1 MEHLGMTKLMAGIPD
16 LHVDL
21 QLSQRR
27 CLRFRAAH
35 RLGAGRSTG
44 QRRQAV
50 EAGAEFQDLHGG
62 RESHGK
68 TGEKPWKN
76 VDLWGKS
83 GKSRVCRMIE
93 KVFDDSVIRFV
104 FNKNQSSLQDLAM
117 FFYDFLSIFALN
129 QSGLSGDVVGFP
141 GGSIF
146 HQHFLCCGF
155 QGSLVIH

>member
-1 MEHLGMTKLMAGIPD
+1 MTKLMAGLPD

-27 CLRFRAAH
+27 CLRLRAAH
-35 RLGAGRSTG
+35 RLGAGRSAG

-50 EAGAEFQDLHGG
+50 EAGAEFHDLRG

-68 TGEKPWKN
+68 TAEKPWKN

-104 FNKNQSSLQDLAM
+104 FNKNRSSLQDIEDIAM
-117 FFYDFLSIFALN
+117 F
-129 QSGLSGDVVGFP
+129 G
-141 GGSIF
+141 
-146 HQHFLCCGF
+146 
-155 QGSLVIH
+155 

>member
-1 MEHLGMTKLMAGIPD
+1 MAGLPD

-27 CLRFRAAH
+27 CLRLRAAH
-35 RLGAGRSTG
+35 RLGAGRSAG

-50 EAGAEFQDLHGG
+50 EAGAEFQDLRWAG
-62 RESHGK
+62 
-68 TGEKPWKN
+68 KPWENWGETMEKLRN
-76 VDLWGKS
+76 LWGKS

-93 KVFDDSVIRFV
+93 KVFDDSVIRFL
-104 FNKNQSSLQDLAM
+104 FNKNRSSLQDIAM
-117 FFYDFLSIFALN
+117 FFYDFLRIFALN